1 VFSEAMRLGEVNTV
15 DDISTYDVF
24 KGNHQK
30 KPLWLG
36 TVEGRTRAIDLMNRM
51 AARLPG
57 DYFVWNTI
65 TQQLVTEVHADAPV
79 PIHAA
84 NPVANERQL
93 I

>member
-1 VFSEAMRLGEVNTV
+1 MGAQTSPEVNTV
-15 DDISTYDVF
+15 DDNITYDVF
-24 KGNHQK
+24 KGNPQK

-36 TVEGRTRAIDLMNRM
+36 TVKGRTRAVDLMNGM

-65 TQQLVTEVHADAPV
+65 TQELVTEIHAEAPV

-84 NPVANERQL
+84 HPVVNEK
-93 I
+93 ISGC